1 VPYSAFREEPHLL
14 AKEVLM
20 EFPNQLLMY
29 MRKRGIKPLPRTEA
43 ERVEIGAHL
52 SQAQYKR
59 YGGDDTT
66 LP

>member
-1 VPYSAFREEPHLL
+1 
-14 AKEVLM
+14 
-20 EFPNQLLMY
+20 MY

-59 YGGDDTT
+59 YGEDDYT
-66 LP
+66 LPKVPENFLKNRERFYLECQ